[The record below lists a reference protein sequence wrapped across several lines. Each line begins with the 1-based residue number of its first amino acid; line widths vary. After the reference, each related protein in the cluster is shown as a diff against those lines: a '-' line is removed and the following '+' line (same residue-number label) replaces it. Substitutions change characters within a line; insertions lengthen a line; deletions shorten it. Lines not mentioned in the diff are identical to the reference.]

1 MAHKFQSL
9 VQTLAN
15 LVRAHQIG
23 DKGLFMTH
31 TATATSLESRI
42 RHVYGALSDAERKL
56 ADVVLARQR
65 ELLGYSATELAH
77 LAGTSKSSAARFFR
91 SLGYAGYEE
100 FRHALRLAQEQQS
113 PLARMGGRRSKDST
127 AQQFQAHLQLDAER
141 LHEWSQAVSEAQLD
155 AALNLL
161 RKARKLWVVG
171 YRHSHVTAFYAQS
184 LLAQVRTEVFSLND
198 GAGREADLLACVSD
212 KDVVLAVDFRR
223 RSTRL
228 PQVLAAARHAGAQ
241 TMVLTDAPVSAL
253 AMQAQVVLRC
263 GASSQQ
269 GLFDSYVCGVSL
281 VNFLAATLAQQLR
294 GVTQDR
300 LARIE
305 RLHVSLND
313 LEPQL

>member
-1 MAHKFQSL
+1 
-9 VQTLAN
+9 
-15 LVRAHQIG
+15 
-23 DKGLFMTH
+23 MTH

-127 AQQFQAHLQLDAER
+127 AQQLQAHLQLDAER